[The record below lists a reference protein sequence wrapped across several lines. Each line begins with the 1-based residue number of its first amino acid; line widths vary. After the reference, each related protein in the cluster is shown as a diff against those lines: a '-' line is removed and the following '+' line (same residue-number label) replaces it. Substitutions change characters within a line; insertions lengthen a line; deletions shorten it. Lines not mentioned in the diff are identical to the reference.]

1 MRAKMAS
8 KRAAKSVED
17 SKLDRENE
25 KIRRRAGQDSTE
37 MREELERKQR
47 IKEAER
53 KRKERLDDVR
63 LY

>member
-1 MRAKMAS
+1 M
-8 KRAAKSVED
+8 ED

-25 KIRRRAGQDSTE
+25 KIRRKAGQDSTE

>member
-1 MRAKMAS
+1 MAS

-25 KIRRRAGQDSTE
+25 KIRRKAGQDSTE

>member
-25 KIRRRAGQDSTE
+25 KIRRKAGQDSTE

>member
-1 MRAKMAS
+1 MAS